1 MKRLSLFAGIFLLI
15 GLLSCDQKKEEE
27 FTLSDELPSWVK
39 QKVEELSVNGESCKF
54 IDVLIFETQGK
65 LYYNIAFGY
74 SSCNNCNLFDEKG
87 NHIAQTELTKLS
99 DLKLI
104 DMKPACP

>member
-1 MKRLSLFAGIFLLI
+1 MKRLFLFVSILLVSF
-15 GLLSCDQKKEEE
+15 LSCKNKEDL
-27 FTLSDELPSWVK
+27 TTVGGLPSWVK
-39 QKVEELSVNGESCKF
+39 QRAEELSAKTGESCKF

-87 NHIAQTELTKLS
+87 NPVSQTELAKLS
-99 DLKLI
+99 GLKVI
-104 DMKPACP
+104 DMKQACP